1 MDVEVLKQKILDLA
15 IRGKLVPQDPN
26 DEPASALLE
35 KIKAEK
41 AKLVKEGKIKASKEE
56 SYIYK
61 GSDNCYYE
69 KIGNK
74 TIDISDEIPFDIPDS
89 WIWTRLKSVG
99 DVIGGGTPSTSVK
112 EYWDNG
118 DIVWVTPAYM
128 SSLESNYINDSY
140 RKITKLGLDKSSAK
154 LMPKGSIIMS
164 SRAPIGYIAINT
176 VEACTSQ
183 GCKSLVPYLIE
194 TNEFL
199 LYVIKASITRIIEAS
214 KGTTFDEIS
223 GTKFGEI
230 LVPLA
235 PLKEQFKIC
244 KLIND
249 SYKTVNAIS
258 DDYTCVKDYIS
269 IAKRKILDSIFG
281 PNSSYKSYY
290 EINQGKLSNYCTS
303 ITKGTTPTS
312 YGFKYLNQ
320 GIPFIKVENVSNY
333 RVIRN
338 TINCYISS
346 EANEFQKRS
355 QLKENDV
362 LFSIAGT
369 IGKICLISKND
380 IPANTNQAFAIISGY
395 SNNILPEYL
404 MYYLEWSKHS
414 DSKVDTHGLGME
426 NATLAGLKNLNI
438 WFPKSINE
446 QRIIVNSLI
455 NLLKI
460 LDSIIS

>member
-118 DIVWVTPAYM
+118 DIVWVTPSYM

-290 EINQGKLSNYCTS
+290 E
-303 ITKGTTPTS
+303 
-312 YGFKYLNQ
+312 
-320 GIPFIKVENVSNY
+320 
-333 RVIRN
+333 
-338 TINCYISS
+338 
-346 EANEFQKRS
+346 
-355 QLKENDV
+355 KEYALDE
-362 LFSIAGT
+362 L
-369 IGKICLISKND
+369 
-380 IPANTNQAFAIISGY
+380 
-395 SNNILPEYL
+395 LPY
-404 MYYLEWSKHS
+404 
-414 DSKVDTHGLGME
+414 
-426 NATLAGLKNLNI
+426 
-438 WFPKSINE
+438 E
-446 QRIIVNSLI
+446 QPGPYIVNSTDYNNSYKTPVITPGKSFILGYTNETDGVYSVGNSKIIIFDDFTTASRLI
-455 NLLKI
+455 DFDFKVKSSAMKILKSSNPNNFNIDYLYYFLQTIYVNNDTHKRYWISEYAPLKFKIHTYDEQLKIIKYIKSAYDI
-460 LDSIIS
+460 LDSINTF

>member
-1 MDVEVLKQKILDLA
+1 
-15 IRGKLVPQDPN
+15 
-26 DEPASALLE
+26 
-35 KIKAEK
+35 
-41 AKLVKEGKIKASKEE
+41 
-56 SYIYK
+56 
-61 GSDNCYYE
+61 
-69 KIGNK
+69 
-74 TIDISDEIPFDIPDS
+74 
-89 WIWTRLKSVG
+89 
-99 DVIGGGTPSTSVK
+99 
-112 EYWDNG
+112 
-118 DIVWVTPAYM
+118 M

-290 EINQGKLSNYCTS
+290 TNKKLSQISKVVFGQSPSGKDIFPYFSDKGTEFHQGKLSFG
-303 ITKGTTPTS
+303 I
-312 YGFKYLNQ
+312 KYLNNSKKYCTNPKKVTNGNSILMSVRAPVGDINLCNRVVCIGRGLCSIEPEPSIDIEYLFYYLLTQKNHLLSEATGSTFSAIKSNDVKNINVPICSLEIQ
-320 GIPFIKVENVSNY
+320 GKIVLYIKQSFHLLDV
-333 RVIRN
+333 
-338 TINCYISS
+338 ISS
-346 EANEFQKRS
+346 
-355 QLKENDV
+355 
-362 LFSIAGT
+362 
-369 IGKICLISKND
+369 
-380 IPANTNQAFAIISGY
+380 
-395 SNNILPEYL
+395 
-404 MYYLEWSKHS
+404 
-414 DSKVDTHGLGME
+414 
-426 NATLAGLKNLNI
+426 
-438 WFPKSINE
+438 
-446 QRIIVNSLI
+446 
-455 NLLKI
+455 
-460 LDSIIS
+460 

>member
-290 EINQGKLSNYCTS
+290 E
-303 ITKGTTPTS
+303 
-312 YGFKYLNQ
+312 
-320 GIPFIKVENVSNY
+320 
-333 RVIRN
+333 
-338 TINCYISS
+338 
-346 EANEFQKRS
+346 
-355 QLKENDV
+355 KEYALDE
-362 LFSIAGT
+362 L
-369 IGKICLISKND
+369 
-380 IPANTNQAFAIISGY
+380 
-395 SNNILPEYL
+395 LPY
-404 MYYLEWSKHS
+404 
-414 DSKVDTHGLGME
+414 
-426 NATLAGLKNLNI
+426 
-438 WFPKSINE
+438 E
-446 QRIIVNSLI
+446 QPGPYIVNSTDYNNSYKTPVITPGKSFILGYTNETDGVYSVGNSKIIIFDDFTTASRLI
-455 NLLKI
+455 DFDFKVKSSAMKILKSSNPNNFNIDYLYYFLQTIYVNNDTHKRYWISEYAPLKFKIHTYDEQLKIIKYIKSAYDI
-460 LDSIIS
+460 LDSINTF

>member
-41 AKLVKEGKIKASKEE
+41 AKLVKEGKIRASKEE

-290 EINQGKLSNYCTS
+290 TNKKLSQISKVVFGQSPSGKDIIPYFSDKGTEFHQGKLSFG
-303 ITKGTTPTS
+303 I
-312 YGFKYLNQ
+312 KYLNNSKKYCTNPKKVTNGNSILMSVRAPVGDINLCNRVVCIGRGLCSIEPEPSIDIEYLFYYLLTQKNHLLSEATGSTFSAIKSNDVKNINVPICSLEIQ
-320 GIPFIKVENVSNY
+320 GKIVLYIKQSFHLLDV
-333 RVIRN
+333 
-338 TINCYISS
+338 ISS
-346 EANEFQKRS
+346 
-355 QLKENDV
+355 
-362 LFSIAGT
+362 
-369 IGKICLISKND
+369 
-380 IPANTNQAFAIISGY
+380 
-395 SNNILPEYL
+395 
-404 MYYLEWSKHS
+404 
-414 DSKVDTHGLGME
+414 
-426 NATLAGLKNLNI
+426 
-438 WFPKSINE
+438 
-446 QRIIVNSLI
+446 
-455 NLLKI
+455 
-460 LDSIIS
+460 

>member
-290 EINQGKLSNYCTS
+290 ENYEKLSDS
-303 ITKGTTPTS
+303 ITLISTHNKELKSRDVKSSGMIPVVSQSKQLIDGYSDDIGKVIHEIPAIIFGDHTRVVKYIDFDFIPGADGTKIIKPNKVS
-312 YGFKYLNQ
+312 IKYLYYYILFASSIIEDRGYNRHFSLLKNML
-320 GIPFIKVENVSNY
+320 IPIP
-333 RVIRN
+333 
-338 TINCYISS
+338 
-346 EANEFQKRS
+346 
-355 QLKENDV
+355 
-362 LFSIAGT
+362 
-369 IGKICLISKND
+369 KIEI
-380 IPANTNQAFAIISGY
+380 Q
-395 SNNILPEYL
+395 NNIVIYIESCF
-404 MYYLEWSKHS
+404 EI
-414 DSKVDTHGLGME
+414 
-426 NATLAGLKNLNI
+426 LKG
-438 WFPKSINE
+438 IN
-446 QRIIVNSLI
+446 
-455 NLLKI
+455 
-460 LDSIIS
+460 

>member
-290 EINQGKLSNYCTS
+290 TNKKLSQISKVVFGQSPSGKDIIPYFSDKGTEFHQGKLSFG
-303 ITKGTTPTS
+303 I
-312 YGFKYLNQ
+312 KYLNNSKKYCTNPKKVTNGNSILMSVRAPVGDINLCNRVVCIGRGLCSIEPEPSIDIEYLFYYLLTQKNHLLSEATGSTFSAIKSNDVKNINVPICSLEIQ
-320 GIPFIKVENVSNY
+320 GKIVLYIKQSFHLLDV
-333 RVIRN
+333 
-338 TINCYISS
+338 ISS
-346 EANEFQKRS
+346 
-355 QLKENDV
+355 
-362 LFSIAGT
+362 
-369 IGKICLISKND
+369 
-380 IPANTNQAFAIISGY
+380 
-395 SNNILPEYL
+395 
-404 MYYLEWSKHS
+404 
-414 DSKVDTHGLGME
+414 
-426 NATLAGLKNLNI
+426 
-438 WFPKSINE
+438 
-446 QRIIVNSLI
+446 
-455 NLLKI
+455 
-460 LDSIIS
+460 

>member
-1 MDVEVLKQKILDLA
+1 MVRTCDFKTDFRESLVYTDKHGYEFLSNSNLFGGEILLSNIGASIGKIFIVPKLDYRMTLAPNSIMVKFFDDELREYFYYLFLSSYGQKILNDISASSAQAKFNKTDFKQLIIPIPPLNEQLRIGKA
-15 IRGKLVPQDPN
+15 IKEIENQLISIQKEYDDINNLVDI
-26 DEPASALLE
+26 A
-35 KIKAEK
+35 K
-41 AKLVKEGKIKASKEE
+41 AKV
-56 SYIYK
+56 
-61 GSDNCYYE
+61 
-69 KIGNK
+69 
-74 TIDISDEIPFDIPDS
+74 
-89 WIWTRLKSVG
+89 
-99 DVIGGGTPSTSVK
+99 
-112 EYWDNG
+112 
-118 DIVWVTPAYM
+118 
-128 SSLESNYINDSY
+128 LES
-140 RKITKLGLDKSSAK
+140 
-154 LMPKGSIIMS
+154 
-164 SRAPIGYIAINT
+164 
-176 VEACTSQ
+176 
-183 GCKSLVPYLIE
+183 
-194 TNEFL
+194 
-199 LYVIKASITRIIEAS
+199 
-214 KGTTFDEIS
+214 
-223 GTKFGEI
+223 
-230 LVPLA
+230 
-235 PLKEQFKIC
+235 
-244 KLIND
+244 
-249 SYKTVNAIS
+249 
-258 DDYTCVKDYIS
+258 
-269 IAKRKILDSIFG
+269 IFSE
-281 PNSSYKSYY
+281 NSSYKSYY

-333 RVIRN
+333 RVNRN